1 MRNQVQQSEK
11 KIQLTAEA
19 PGDLVAAAFLRGEIA
34 VFVVKIR
41 SQISVFLN
49 YHLVFHL
56 ESVPIVL
63 YLDALFVVVFYLDL
77 VPMCDGDRVEQ
88 GIHGLDAGGAGGANL
103 VVAVGGAGV
112 AGIKNRL
119 RSITRSVNII

>member
-1 MRNQVQQSEK
+1 M
-11 KIQLTAEA
+11 
-19 PGDLVAAAFLRGEIA
+19 EIC
-34 VFVVKIR
+34 F
-41 SQISVFLN
+41 QINVFLN

-63 YLDALFVVVFYLDL
+63 YLDALLVVVFYLDL

-112 AGIKNRL
+112 AAIKNRL
-119 RSITRSVNII
+119 RSITCSVNII